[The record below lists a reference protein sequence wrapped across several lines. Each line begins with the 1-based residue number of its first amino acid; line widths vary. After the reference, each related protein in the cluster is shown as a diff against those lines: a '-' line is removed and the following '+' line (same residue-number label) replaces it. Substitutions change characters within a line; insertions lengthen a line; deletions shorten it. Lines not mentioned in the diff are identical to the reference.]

1 MKQPKVIW
9 RRLGALLRSASSAAV
24 PEATWKAYKAAGS
37 KAYKQGNYIEAEK
50 QFSVAL
56 KMAQGFRPQDPR
68 LGTSLNNLGLTYKTR
83 GQFAKAEL
91 LLKRALR
98 VYKKAL
104 GPAHPHVAA
113 VLSNL
118 ATLYGS
124 QGKHAEAESL
134 HKQALV
140 IAEDALG
147 PDHPDVGAT
156 LDSYA
161 DLLRKTG
168 RYEEATAMEVRAK
181 AIRAKAIL
189 AKHAE

>member
-1 MKQPKVIW
+1 MTRW
-9 RRLGALLRSASSAAV
+9 LLAALLSMSFWSAAASSEDGRWQGFIDNAVEAFVDGDYVEAGGWIDAAV
-24 PEATWKAYKAAGS
+24 KR
-37 KAYKQGNYIEAEK
+37 AE
-50 QFSVAL
+50 SL
-56 KMAQGFRPQDPR
+56 GPQDPR

-83 GQFAKAEL
+83 GQFGKAEL
-91 LLKRALR
+91 LFRGALR

-113 VLSNL
+113 ILSNL

-147 PDHPDVGAT
+147 PDHLDVGAI
-156 LDSYA
+156 LDNYA

-168 RYEEATAMEVRAK
+168 RYEETTAMEVRAN
-181 AIRAKAIL
+181 AIRAKQ
-189 AKHAE
+189 AK